1 MQEKETVWGALKNFF
16 GAKRSNFVDPK
27 KGDSLTDS
35 NDYEVMRTMKSLS
48 WSDLLRP
55 NAVLKEIFNPSST
68 TREEARQEKGLL
80 GVLDQNA
87 ELVVKMPEHETF
99 VPRDQAVSRATWGS
113 ALKSFFLS
121 PFQSSPFS
129 QTRQTLSSPLP
140 EPSFDGKGATNPAQ
154 LKQTD
159 PLTNK
164 LFEAIENEDV
174 ASLQALLKA
183 GANKNAVNQYGES
196 ALQVA
201 VEKGSLE
208 MVDALLDHGAN
219 ANNVSLMPQ
228 ARAPLLI
235 AAEQGN
241 EEIVSRLLEA
251 GANVNFKDEQG
262 KTALHYAS
270 SREVGKLLLEAN
282 AEITAEDLNGRAP
295 LHEMALRGDY
305 ELIEEALFYGADPNK
320 ADSNG
325 RTALLEASQKGHTAV
340 AALLQEHVT
349 NQPDLRQTLGA
360 HGMPVPQTEQEEGL
374 TCVIHDSQRGNSNG

>member
-27 KGDSLTDS
+27 KGESSTDS
-35 NDYEVMRTMKSLS
+35 SDYEVMQTMKSLS

-55 NAVLKEIFNPSST
+55 NAVLGEIFSPSSVA
-68 TREEARQEKGLL
+68 REEARQEKGLL

-87 ELVVKMPEHETF
+87 ELVVETQEHETF
-99 VPRDQAVSRATWGS
+99 VQQGQTVSRATWGS

-121 PFQSSPFS
+121 PFQLSPFS

-140 EPSFDGKGATNPAQ
+140 EPSFEGARATNPAQ

-174 ASLQALLKA
+174 ASLQALLEA

-208 MVDALLDHGAN
+208 MVDALLDQGAN

-325 RTALLEASQKGHTAV
+325 KTALLEASQKGHTAV
-340 AALLQEHVT
+340 TALLQEYVT

-360 HGMPVPQTEQEEGL
+360 HGMQVPQTEQEQRFTG
-374 TCVIHDSQRGNSNG
+374 VIHDSQRGNSNG

>member
-16 GAKRSNFVDPK
+16 GAKRSN
-27 KGDSLTDS
+27 
-35 NDYEVMRTMKSLS
+35 
-48 WSDLLRP
+48 LLRP
-55 NAVLKEIFNPSST
+55 DAVLGAIFSPSST
-68 TREEARQEKGLL
+68 QREESRQANGLL

-99 VPRDQAVSRATWGS
+99 VPRDQAVSRAPEYETLVQQGQAVSRATWGS

-140 EPSFDGKGATNPAQ
+140 EPSFEGNGATNPAQ

-174 ASLQALLKA
+174 ASLQALLEA

-208 MVDALLDHGAN
+208 MVDALLDQGAN

-282 AEITAEDLNGRAP
+282 ADITAEDLNGRAP

-325 RTALLEASQKGHTAV
+325 RTALLEASQKGHTV
-340 AALLQEHVT
+340 VVALLQEYVT

-360 HGMPVPQTEQEEGL
+360 HGMPVPQANQEQEQRFTG
-374 TCVIHDSQRGNSNG
+374 VIHDSQRGNSNG